1 MALLSRSV
9 SPRCRPSIRLSV
21 SSSFLFFLFLLYLH
35 SFSKTTSFYI
45 CLKIKL
51 TSHKSQE
58 RIPQGSTSQSIL
70 HINIFSY
77 TFHTNIDLKLEK
89 NESNSSNQIL
99 RSKSSKEV
107 GRTPPPAWSCAHR
120 RGRPRVVA
128 GSHARAA
135 GIPHLARTCAV
146 VGRSGTAHSA
156 AGPDCAP
163 RRSRPRAAC
172 RPAATAVAQACP
184 PASTLQEEIEV
195 GEIQGM
201 RRDKIL
207 ERE

>member
-58 RIPQGSTSQSIL
+58 RIPQESTSQSIL

-89 NESNSSNQIL
+89 NESNIEIKKQQGGRAHSTAGLVLCPPPGPATRRRWIPRPRRRHTPPSPHL
-99 RSKSSKEV
+99 RHCREV
-107 GRTPPPAWSCAHR
+107 GHGALRRRPRLRTPPEPAGRHR
-120 RGRPRVVA
+120 RGP
-128 GSHARAA
+128 SL
-135 GIPHLARTCAV
+135 P
-146 VGRSGTAHSA
+146 SS
-156 AGPDCAP
+156 
-163 RRSRPRAAC
+163 
-172 RPAATAVAQACP
+172 
-184 PASTLQEEIEV
+184 
-195 GEIQGM
+195 
-201 RRDKIL
+201 
-207 ERE
+207 